1 MIFTQGNI
9 GKRNN
14 FVITVSHKTIQEW
27 LFFKPNVAGVT
38 VIKKKKKHLSCCPYN
53 ANYLAETKKFS
64 SRCQYWVYMTSFVQ
78 MRGKSGFLRIKF
90 LWSTS

>member
-1 MIFTQGNI
+1 MQQLCYHSFSQDNSGMAFLQAKC
-9 GKRNN
+9 GRCH
-14 FVITVSHKTIQEW
+14 SD
-27 LFFKPNVAGVT
+27 
-38 VIKKKKKHLSCCPYN
+38 KKKKKHLSCCPYN

-64 SRCQYWVYMTSFVQ
+64 FRCQYWVYMTSFVQ